1 MLTATRH
8 FIRIFMRITKEFQV
22 TLPREVIESITILP
36 EKTDIEFLQDNNGR
50 WYLSN

>member
-1 MLTATRH
+1 
-8 FIRIFMRITKEFQV
+8 MRITKEFQV